1 MEQEVNQEL
10 EKVIGHHF
18 HAQGLLE
25 EALEESG
32 LASAGN
38 ARLALVGD
46 KILDLMLLRRWYRE
60 GNTTGMPTP
69 SRMDIS
75 LIYTEQGTSLLQ
87 TYACNKQ
94 LTSTA
99 RVLDLQRF
107 IHQRPDLERN
117 VPNSTLAT
125 TVEAILGA
133 VWLDSNEDVQQVD
146 EVMEKIGLYPSSGR
160 VST

>member
-1 MEQEVNQEL
+1 MEEVNPEL
-10 EKVIGHHF
+10 EQMIGHHF

-38 ARLALVGD
+38 ERLALIGD
-46 KILDLMLLRRWYRE
+46 KVLDLMLLRRWYRE

-69 SRMDIS
+69 SRMDTT
-75 LIYTEQGTSLLQ
+75 LMYAEQGTSLLQ

-99 RVLDLQRF
+99 RDLNLQRF
-107 IHQRPDLERN
+107 IHPRPDLERN
-117 VPNSTLAT
+117 IPDSTLAT
-125 TVEAILGA
+125 TVEAIVGA

-146 EVMEKIGLYPSSGR
+146 EAMEKIGLYPFSGR
-160 VST
+160 LST

>member
-1 MEQEVNQEL
+1 MEQEFNPEF
-10 EKVIGHHF
+10 EDVIGHHF
-18 HAQGLLE
+18 HDQGLLQ

-38 ARLALVGD
+38 ERLALVGD
-46 KILDLMLLRRWYRE
+46 KILALMLLRRWYRE
-60 GNTTGMPTP
+60 GNTTGISTP
-69 SRMDIS
+69 SRMDTR

-94 LTSTA
+94 LTSMA
-99 RVLDLQRF
+99 RDLDLQRF
-107 IHQRPDLERN
+107 IHQRPDLGRN
-117 VPNSTLAT
+117 VPDSTLAT

-133 VWLDSNEDVQQVD
+133 VWLDSNEDVQQVN
-146 EVMEKIGLYPSSGR
+146 EVMEKVGLYPSSGR